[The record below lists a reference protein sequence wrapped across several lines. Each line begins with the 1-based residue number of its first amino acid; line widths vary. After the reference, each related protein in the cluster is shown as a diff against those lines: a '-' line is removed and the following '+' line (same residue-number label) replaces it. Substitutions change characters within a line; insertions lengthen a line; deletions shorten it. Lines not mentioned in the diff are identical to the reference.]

1 MSNASL
7 LSPHWYRVA
16 YLKPRLRSGVRVSR
30 QQVRGQTWYVLTD
43 PVSGRHHRFN
53 GPAYALIAGCDGKL
67 TIDDL
72 WAQRVD
78 ADGDD
83 APTQGEAIEVFAQA
97 FGANLLGGDIAPDA
111 GGVMKAQGKRQAQR
125 RRAALNPLAFK
136 LPLWDPDRF
145 LDAHAHRLAWCF
157 GHAGR
162 WLFGALLLLG
172 AVLLIGNFSEVS
184 RATAT
189 QLGHGRML
197 ILLWLAYPVIK
208 GLHELAHAFAVK
220 AFGGEVHEMGVTLLM
235 LTPVPYVD
243 ASASIA
249 FEDKR
254 RRALVGAAGIAVELL
269 LASAALALWLAL
281 EPGLLR
287 DAALSVIVIGG
298 LSTVLV
304 NGNPLLRF
312 DGYHVLCDLLELP
325 NLAQR
330 SQRLWQA
337 AAKRIALGRSTD
349 AAEHVRGGERAW
361 LVAYAPAS
369 WLYRG
374 LLTVG
379 LALALADWNAW
390 LALALL
396 ALAAWWMLAGPL
408 VKATGWLLG
417 SGQVHGRRA
426 RATALGASALAACA
440 LLAFALP
447 LPHRTLAPAVV
458 WLPDEALVRPLAD
471 GFIDQVLVRDG
482 QPVQAGT
489 PLLRLANEPLRQQ
502 LQRVQAELQQR
513 QVEHFA
519 AVDADA
525 LRAGLAADRMAALAA
540 ERDRLAERVAGLDVR
555 ASTSGTVALDTRRL
569 VVGQHLQQGQIA
581 AHVLPPGAP
590 LVRAL
595 VANEDIALVRTLMHA
610 PPGQIDVA
618 LAHAG
623 GDTVG
628 AQWLRSVP
636 RASTELITPAL
647 GERAGGP
654 IALDPADRDGKQA
667 KEPRFEVELRL
678 PEGITAHVGA
688 RAWVTFRHGEAT
700 LAELTAQFL
709 RRSFLRHFK
718 R

>member
-1 MSNASL
+1 MSSASL
-7 LSPHWYRVA
+7 LSPHWYRIA

-53 GPAYALIAGCDGKL
+53 GLAYALIAGCDGQL
-67 TIDDL
+67 TIDEL

-78 ADGDD
+78 AEADD
-83 APTQGEAIEVFAQA
+83 APTQAQAIDVFAQA
-97 FGANLLGGDIAPDA
+97 FAANLLGGDVAPDA
-111 GGVMKAQGKRQAQR
+111 GGVMKAQGKRSAQR

-145 LDAHAHRLAWCF
+145 LDAQTQRVAWCF
-157 GHAGR
+157 GAGAR
-162 WLFGALLLLG
+162 WAVLALLLLG
-172 AVLLIGNFSEVS
+172 ALLLASNIGELS

-189 QLGHGRML
+189 QLHHGRML
-197 ILLWLAYPVIK
+197 ILLWIAFPVVK
-208 GLHELAHAFAVK
+208 ALHELAHAFAVK
-220 AFGGEVHEMGVTLLM
+220 VFGGEVHEMGVTLLM

-249 FEDKR
+249 FDNKR
-254 RRALVGAAGIAVELL
+254 QRAVVAAAGIVVELL
-269 LASAALALWLAL
+269 LASAALALWLLL

-287 DAALSVIVIGG
+287 DAALAVVVIGG
-298 LSTVLV
+298 LSTLLV

-312 DGYHVLCDLLELP
+312 DGYHVLCDLFELP

-337 AAKRIALGRSTD
+337 VAKRVALGRNTD
-349 AAEHVRGGERAW
+349 AAENVHGRERAW
-361 LVAYAPAS
+361 LIAYAPAS

-374 LLTVG
+374 LLT
-379 LALALADWNAW
+379 LALALAVAEWNAW
-390 LALALL
+390 LGLALL
-396 ALAAWWMLAGPL
+396 ALSAWWMLGGPL
-408 VKATGWLLG
+408 VAALRWLFG
-417 SGQVHGRRA
+417 SGEVHGRRV
-426 RATALGASALAACA
+426 RAMALGGSAFAACA
-440 LLAFALP
+440 LLAFVLP

-458 WLPDEALVRPLAD
+458 WLPDEALVRPQAD
-471 GFIDQVLVRDG
+471 GFLERVLVRDG

-489 PLLRLANEPLRQQ
+489 LLLRLANEPLVQQ
-502 LQRVQAELQQR
+502 LARAQAELAQQ
-513 QVEHFA
+513 QIEHFA
-519 AVDADA
+519 AVDGDA
-525 LRAGLAADRMAALAA
+525 LRAGLAADRIVALTA
-540 ERDRLAERVAGLDVR
+540 ERDRLAERVAALDVR
-555 ASTSGTVALDTRRL
+555 AGTSGTVALDTRRL
-569 VVGQHLQQGQIA
+569 VVGQHLTQGQIA

-595 VANEDIALVRTLMHA
+595 VANEDIAVVRA
-610 PPGQIDVA
+610 QPGQIEVA
-618 LAHAG
+618 LAPAG
-623 GDTVG
+623 GDAVT

-654 IALDPADRDGKQA
+654 IAQDPNDREGRQA

-678 PEGITAHVGA
+678 PEGITAPVGA
-688 RAWVTFRHGEAT
+688 RAWVSFRHGDAT

>member
-1 MSNASL
+1 MSHASL

-16 YLKPRLRSGVRVSR
+16 YLKPRLRTGVRVSR

-53 GPAYALIAGCDGKL
+53 GLAYALIAGCDGRL
-67 TIDDL
+67 TIDEL

-78 ADGDD
+78 AEGDD
-83 APTQGEAIEVFAQA
+83 APTQAQAIDVFAQA
-97 FGANLLGGDIAPDA
+97 FAANLLGGDVAPDA
-111 GGVMKAQGKRQAQR
+111 GGVMKAQGQRRAQR
-125 RRAALNPLAFK
+125 QRAALNPLAFK

-145 LDAHAHRLAWCF
+145 LDAQVHRLAWCF
-157 GHAGR
+157 GAAAR
-162 WLFGALLLLG
+162 WIIATVLALGLLLL
-172 AVLLIGNFSEVS
+172 AANFGELS
-184 RATAT
+184 RAMAT

-197 ILLWLAYPVIK
+197 ILLWIAYPLVK
-208 GLHELAHAFAVK
+208 ALHELAHAFAVK

-249 FEDKR
+249 FEDKHQ
-254 RRALVGAAGIAVELL
+254 RAVVAAAGIVVELL
-269 LASAALALWLAL
+269 LATAALALWLLL

-287 DAALSVIVIGG
+287 DAALAVAVIGG
-298 LSTVLV
+298 LSTLFV

-330 SQRLWQA
+330 SQRVWQA
-337 AAKRIALGRSTD
+337 AAKRSALGRATD
-349 AAEHVRGGERAW
+349 AAESLRGSERAW

-374 LLTVG
+374 LLTFG
-379 LALALADWNAW
+379 LALAVADWNAW
-390 LALALL
+390 LGLALL
-396 ALAAWWMLAGPL
+396 ALSAWWMLAGPL
-408 VKATGWLLG
+408 VAALRWLLG
-417 SGQVHGRRA
+417 SGEVHGRRV

-471 GFIDQVLVRDG
+471 GFLEQVLVRDG
-482 QPVQAGT
+482 QQVQAGT
-489 PLLRLANEPLRQQ
+489 ALLRLSNEPLGQQ
-502 LQRVQAELQQR
+502 LARVQAELAQQ

-519 AVDADA
+519 AVDGDA
-525 LRAGLAADRMAALAA
+525 LRAGLAADRIVALTA
-540 ERDRLAERVAGLDVR
+540 ERDRLAERVAALEVR
-555 ASTSGTVALDTRRL
+555 AGTSGTVALDTRRL

-595 VANEDIALVRTLMHA
+595 VANEDIAIVRA
-610 PPGQIDVA
+610 QPGQIEVA

-623 GDTVG
+623 GDTVA

-654 IALDPADRDGKQA
+654 IAQDPNDREGRHA
-667 KEPRFEVELRL
+667 REPRFEVELRL
-678 PEGITAHVGA
+678 PEGMTAHVGA
-688 RAWVTFRHGEAT
+688 RAWVSFRHGDAT
-700 LAELTAQFL
+700 LAELTMQFL

>member
-1 MSNASL
+1 MSDASL

-16 YLKPRLRSGVRVSR
+16 YLKPRLRTGVRVSR

-53 GPAYALIAGCDGKL
+53 GLAYALIAGCDGTL
-67 TIDDL
+67 TIDEL
-72 WAQRVD
+72 WSQRVD
-78 ADGDD
+78 AEGDD
-83 APTQGEAIEVFAQA
+83 APTQAQAIDVFAQA
-97 FGANLLGGDIAPDA
+97 FGANLLGGDVAPDA
-111 GGVMKAQGKRQAQR
+111 GGVMKAQGKRNAHR

-145 LDAHAHRLAWCF
+145 LVAQGHRLAWCF
-157 GHAGR
+157 SAAGR
-162 WLFGALLLLG
+162 WFFLLPLLLGALLLAANAGEL
-172 AVLLIGNFSEVS
+172 S

-197 ILLWLAYPVIK
+197 ILLWIAYPIVK
-208 GLHELAHAFAVK
+208 ALHELAHAFAVK

-254 RRALVGAAGIAVELL
+254 RRAVVAAAGIVVELL
-269 LASAALALWLAL
+269 LASAALVLWLL
-281 EPGLLR
+281 LQPGLLR
-287 DAALSVIVIGG
+287 DAALAVVVIGG
-298 LSTVLV
+298 LSTLLV

-312 DGYHVLCDLLELP
+312 DGYHVLCDLFELP

-330 SQRLWQA
+330 SQRVWQA
-337 AAKRIALGRSTD
+337 AAKRLFLGHATD
-349 AAEHVRGGERAW
+349 AAENVRGSERVW
-361 LVAYAPAS
+361 LIAYAPAS

-374 LLTVG
+374 LLTLG
-379 LALALADWNAW
+379 LALAVADWNAW
-390 LALALL
+390 LGLALL
-396 ALAAWWMLAGPL
+396 ALSAWWMGAGPL
-408 VKATGWLLG
+408 VAALRWLFG
-417 SGQVHGRRA
+417 SGEVHGRRV
-426 RATALGASALAACA
+426 RAIALGASALAACA

-471 GFIDQVLVRDG
+471 GFLEQVLVRDG
-482 QPVQAGT
+482 QQVQAGT
-489 PLLRLANEPLRQQ
+489 PLLRLTNEPLVQQ
-502 LQRVQAELQQR
+502 LARTQAELAQQ
-513 QVEHFA
+513 QIEHFA
-519 AVDADA
+519 AVDGDA
-525 LRAGLAADRMAALAA
+525 LRAGLAADRMAALTA
-540 ERDRLAERVAGLDVR
+540 ERDGLAERVAGLDVR
-555 ASTSGTVALDTRRL
+555 AGTSGTVALDTRRL

-595 VANEDIALVRTLMHA
+595 VGNEDIAVVRA
-610 PPGQIDVA
+610 QSGPIEVA

-623 GDTVG
+623 GDAVA

-654 IALDPADRDGKQA
+654 IAQDPSDREGRQA
-667 KEPRFEVELRL
+667 TEPRFEIELRL
-678 PEGITAHVGA
+678 PEGMTAHVGA

-700 LAELTAQFL
+700 LAELTMQFL

>member
-1 MSNASL
+1 MTAASL

-16 YLKPRLRSGVRVSR
+16 YLKPRLRTGVRISR

-53 GPAYALIAGCDGKL
+53 GLAYALIAGCDGQL

-78 ADGDD
+78 AEVDD
-83 APTQGEAIEVFAQA
+83 APTQAQAIEVFAQA
-97 FGANLLGGDIAPDA
+97 FSANLLGGDVAPDA
-111 GGVMKAQGKRQAQR
+111 GGVMKAQGKRRAQR

-145 LDAHAHRLAWCF
+145 LDAQVHRFAWCF
-157 GHAGR
+157 GAGAR
-162 WLFGALLLLG
+162 WFFCALLALGALLL
-172 AVLLIGNFSEVS
+172 AWNFADLS
-184 RATAT
+184 RAAAT

-197 ILLWLAYPVIK
+197 ILLWIAYPIVK
-208 GLHELAHAFAVK
+208 ALHEMSHAFAVK
-220 AFGGEVHEMGVTLLM
+220 AFGGEVHELGVTMLM

-249 FEDKR
+249 FEDKGQ
-254 RRALVGAAGIAVELL
+254 RAAVGAAGIVAELL
-269 LASAALALWLAL
+269 LAALALALWLLL

-287 DAALSVIVIGG
+287 DAAFAVAFIGG
-298 LSTVLV
+298 VSTLMI

-312 DGYHVLCDLLELP
+312 DGYHVLCDCMELP

-337 AAKRIALGRSTD
+337 LAKRIALGRAPE
-349 AAEHVRGGERAW
+349 AAENARGSERAW
-361 LVAYAPAS
+361 LIAYSPAS

-374 LLTVG
+374 VLT
-379 LALALADWNAW
+379 LALALAVADWNAW
-390 LALALL
+390 LGLALL
-396 ALAAWWMLAGPL
+396 ALSAWWMLAGPIVAAL
-408 VKATGWLLG
+408 RWLFASGEVHGQRFRAMALG
-417 SGQVHGRRA
+417 S
-426 RATALGASALAACA
+426 SALAACA

-458 WLPDEALVRPLAD
+458 WLPDEALVRPQVD
-471 GFIDQVLVRDG
+471 GFIEQLLVRDG
-482 QPVQAGT
+482 QQVQAGA
-489 PLLRLANEPLRQQ
+489 PLMRLANEPLRLS
-502 LQRVQAELQQR
+502 LQRVQAELQQQ

-519 AVDADA
+519 AVDSDA
-525 LRAGLAADRMAALAA
+525 LRAGMAADRVAALTA
-540 ERDRLAERVAGLDVR
+540 EQVRLAERVAALDVR
-555 ASTSGTVALDTRRL
+555 AATSGRVAIDARRL
-569 VVGQHLQQGQIA
+569 VVGQYVQQGQIA

-590 LVRAL
+590 LVRAA
-595 VANEDIALVRTLMHA
+595 VANEDIALVRSR
-610 PPGQIDVA
+610 PGQIDVA

-623 GDTVG
+623 GDTVA

-654 IALDPADRDGKQA
+654 IALDPSDREGRHAQ
-667 KEPRFEVELRL
+667 EPRFEVELRL
-678 PEGITAHVGA
+678 PEGVTAHVGA
-688 RAWVTFRHGEAT
+688 RAWVRFRHGEAT
-700 LAELTAQFL
+700 LAELATQFV

>member
-1 MSNASL
+1 MSHASL
-7 LSPHWYRVA
+7 LSPHWYRLA
-16 YLKPRLRSGVRVSR
+16 YLKPRLRTGVRVSR
-30 QQVRGQTWYVLTD
+30 QKVRGQTWYVLTD

-53 GPAYALIAGCDGKL
+53 GLAYALIAGCDGRL
-67 TIDDL
+67 TIDEL
-72 WAQRVD
+72 WSQRVD
-78 ADGDD
+78 AEGDD
-83 APTQGEAIEVFAQA
+83 APTQAQAIDVFAQA
-97 FGANLLGGDIAPDA
+97 FGANLLGGDVAPDA
-111 GGVMKAQGKRQAQR
+111 GGVMKAQGKRSAQR

-145 LDAHAHRLAWCF
+145 LVAQGHRLAWCF
-157 GHAGR
+157 GTAGR
-162 WLFGALLLLG
+162 WLFLALLLLG
-172 AVLLIGNFSEVS
+172 ALLLASNVGELS

-197 ILLWLAYPVIK
+197 ILLWIAYPLVK
-208 GLHELAHAFAVK
+208 ALHELAHAFAVK

-254 RRALVGAAGIAVELL
+254 QRAVVAAAGIVVELL
-269 LASAALALWLAL
+269 LASAALALWLLAQ
-281 EPGLLR
+281 PGLLR
-287 DAALSVIVIGG
+287 DAALAVVVIGG
-298 LSTVLV
+298 LSTLLV

-312 DGYHVLCDLLELP
+312 DGYHVLCDLFELP

-330 SQRLWQA
+330 SQRVWQA
-337 AAKRIALGRSTD
+337 TAKRIFLGRATD
-349 AAEHVRGGERAW
+349 AAESVRGSERAW

-374 LLTVG
+374 LLTLG
-379 LALALADWNAW
+379 LALAVADWNAW
-390 LALALL
+390 LGLGLL
-396 ALAAWWMLAGPL
+396 GLSAWWMAAGPL
-408 VKATGWLLG
+408 VAALRWLFG
-417 SGQVHGRRA
+417 SGEVHGRRV
-426 RATALGASALAACA
+426 RATALGASALTACA

-458 WLPDEALVRPLAD
+458 WLPDEALVRPQAD
-471 GFIDQVLVRDG
+471 GFLEQVLVRDG
-482 QPVQAGT
+482 QQVQAGT
-489 PLLRLANEPLRQQ
+489 ALLRLSNEPLLQQ
-502 LQRVQAELQQR
+502 LERAQAELAQQ

-519 AVDADA
+519 AVDGDA
-525 LRAGLAADRMAALAA
+525 LRAGLAADRIAALTA
-540 ERDRLAERVAGLDVR
+540 ERDRLAERVAALDVR
-555 ASTSGTVALDTRRL
+555 AGTSGTVALDTRRL

-595 VANEDIALVRTLMHA
+595 VANEDIAVVRA
-610 PPGQIDVA
+610 QPGQIEVA

-623 GDTVG
+623 GDTVA

-654 IALDPADRDGKQA
+654 IALDPNDREGRHAQ
-667 KEPRFEVELRL
+667 EPRFEIELRL
-678 PEGITAHVGA
+678 PEGMTAHVGA
-688 RAWVTFRHGEAT
+688 RAWVSFRHGEAT
-700 LAELTAQFL
+700 LAELATQFL

>member
-1 MSNASL
+1 MSSASL

-16 YLKPRLRSGVRVSR
+16 YLKPRLRNGVRVSR

-53 GPAYALIAGCDGKL
+53 GMAYALIAGCDGKL

-78 ADGDD
+78 AEGDD
-83 APTQGEAIEVFAQA
+83 APTQAQAIDVFAQA
-97 FGANLLGGDIAPDA
+97 FGANLLGGDVAPDA
-111 GGVMKAQGKRQAQR
+111 GGVMRAQGKRKAQR
-125 RRAALNPLAFK
+125 RRGALNPLAFK

-145 LDAHAHRLAWCF
+145 LDAQVHRLAWCF
-157 GHAGR
+157 GAVGR
-162 WLFGALLLLG
+162 WVFIALLLLG
-172 AVLLIGNFSEVS
+172 GLLLAMNFSEVS

-197 ILLWLAYPVIK
+197 ILLWLAYPVVK
-208 GLHELAHAFAVK
+208 ALHELAHAFAVK
-220 AFGGEVHEMGVTLLM
+220 TYGGEVHEMGVTLLM

-243 ASASIA
+243 ASASAAI
-249 FEDKR
+249 EEKHKR
-254 RRALVGAAGIAVELL
+254 AIVGAAGIVVELL
-269 LASAALALWLAL
+269 LSSAALALWLLL

-287 DAALSVIVIGG
+287 DAALAVTVIGG
-298 LSTVLV
+298 VSTVLI

-312 DGYHVLCDLLELP
+312 DGYHVLCDMFELP

-330 SQRLWQA
+330 SQGLWKA
-337 AAKRIALGRSTD
+337 AAKRIALGRSTGI
-349 AAEHVRGGERAW
+349 AEDVHGSERAW
-361 LVAYAPAS
+361 LVCYAPAS
-369 WLYRG
+369 WLFRG
-374 LLTVG
+374 LLTFG

-390 LALALL
+390 IALALL
-396 ALAAWWMLAGPL
+396 ALTAWWMLAGPL
-408 VKATGWLLG
+408 VAGVRWLL
-417 SGQVHGRRA
+417 SSAEVHGRRA
-426 RATALGASALAACA
+426 RATALGATALAASA
-440 LLAFALP
+440 MLAFVLP
-447 LPHRTLAPAVV
+447 LPHRTVSPAVV
-458 WLPDEALVRPLAD
+458 WLPDEALVRPQAD

-482 QPVQAGT
+482 QIVQAGT
-489 PLLRLANEPLRQQ
+489 VLLRLTNEPLRLQ
-502 LQRVQAELQQR
+502 LQRVQAELYQQ

-519 AVDADA
+519 AVDTDA

-555 ASTSGTVALDTRRL
+555 AAATGTVALDTRRL
-569 VVGQHLQQGQIA
+569 VAGQYLQRGQIA

-595 VANEDIALVRTLMHA
+595 VANEDIALVRAT
-610 PPGQIDVA
+610 PGQIEVA
-618 LAHAG
+618 LAHAD
-623 GDTVG
+623 GDTVS
-628 AQWLRSVP
+628 AQWSRSVP
-636 RASTELITPAL
+636 QASTELITPAL

-654 IALDPADRDGKQA
+654 IALDPRDRDGKQA

-678 PEGITAHVGA
+678 PEGTAAHVGA
-688 RAWVTFRHGEAT
+688 RAWVSFRHGDAT
-700 LAELTAQFL
+700 LAELTSQFL

>member
-1 MSNASL
+1 MSHASL

-16 YLKPRLRSGVRVSR
+16 YLKPRLRTGVRVSR

-53 GPAYALIAGCDGKL
+53 GLAYALIAGCDGRL
-67 TIDDL
+67 TIDEL

-78 ADGDD
+78 AEGDD
-83 APTQGEAIEVFAQA
+83 APTQAQAIDVFAQA
-97 FGANLLGGDIAPDA
+97 FAANLLGGDVAPDA
-111 GGVMKAQGKRQAQR
+111 GGVMKAQGQRRAQR
-125 RRAALNPLAFK
+125 QRAALNPLAFK

-145 LDAHAHRLAWCF
+145 LDAQVHRLAWCF
-157 GHAGR
+157 GAAAR
-162 WLFGALLLLG
+162 WIIATVLALGLLLL
-172 AVLLIGNFSEVS
+172 AANFGELS
-184 RATAT
+184 RAMAT

-197 ILLWLAYPVIK
+197 ILLWIAYPLVK
-208 GLHELAHAFAVK
+208 ALHELAHAFAVK
-220 AFGGEVHEMGVTLLM
+220 AYGGEVHEMGVTLLM

-249 FEDKR
+249 FEDKHQ
-254 RRALVGAAGIAVELL
+254 RAVVAAAGIVVELL
-269 LASAALALWLAL
+269 LATAALALWLLL

-287 DAALSVIVIGG
+287 DAALAVAVIGG
-298 LSTVLV
+298 LSTLFV

-330 SQRLWQA
+330 SQRVWQA
-337 AAKRIALGRSTD
+337 AAKRSALGRATD
-349 AAEHVRGGERAW
+349 AAESLRGSERAW

-374 LLTVG
+374 LLTFG
-379 LALALADWNAW
+379 LALAVADWNAW
-390 LALALL
+390 LGLALL
-396 ALAAWWMLAGPL
+396 ALSAWWMLAGPL
-408 VKATGWLLG
+408 VAALRWLLG
-417 SGQVHGRRA
+417 SGEVHGRRV

-471 GFIDQVLVRDG
+471 GFLEQVLVRDG
-482 QPVQAGT
+482 QQVQAGT
-489 PLLRLANEPLRQQ
+489 ALLRLSNEPLGQQ
-502 LQRVQAELQQR
+502 LARVQAELAQQ

-519 AVDADA
+519 AVDGDA
-525 LRAGLAADRMAALAA
+525 LRAGLAADRIVALTA
-540 ERDRLAERVAGLDVR
+540 ERDRLAERVAALEVR
-555 ASTSGTVALDTRRL
+555 AGTSGTVALDTRRL

-595 VANEDIALVRTLMHA
+595 VANEDIAIVRA
-610 PPGQIDVA
+610 QPGQIEVA

-623 GDTVG
+623 GDTVA

-654 IALDPADRDGKQA
+654 IALDANDRDGRHAQ
-667 KEPRFEVELRL
+667 EPRFEVELRL
-678 PEGITAHVGA
+678 PEGMTAHVGA
-688 RAWVTFRHGEAT
+688 RAWVSFRHGDAT
-700 LAELTAQFL
+700 LAELTTQFL

>member
-1 MSNASL
+1 MSNAAL

-30 QQVRGQTWYVLTD
+30 QQVRGQIWYVLTD

-53 GPAYALIAGCDGKL
+53 GLAYALIAGCDGRL
-67 TIDDL
+67 TIDEL

-78 ADGDD
+78 AEGDD
-83 APTQGEAIEVFAQA
+83 APTQAQAIDVFAQA
-97 FGANLLGGDIAPDA
+97 FGANLLGGDVAPDA
-111 GGVMKAQGKRQAQR
+111 GGVMKAQGKRNAQR

-145 LDAHAHRLAWCF
+145 LDAQVHRLAWCF
-157 GHAGR
+157 GAAVR
-162 WLFGALLLLG
+162 CFFLVLLLLGALLLLTN
-172 AVLLIGNFSEVS
+172 IGEVS

-189 QLGHGRML
+189 QLNHGRML
-197 ILLWLAYPVIK
+197 ILLWLAYPFVK
-208 GLHELAHAFAVK
+208 ALHELAHAFAVK
-220 AFGGEVHEMGVTLLM
+220 AYGGEVHEMGVTLLL

-249 FEDKR
+249 FDDKR
-254 RRALVGAAGIAVELL
+254 QRAVVGAAGIVVEVL
-269 LASAALALWLAL
+269 LASAALALWLLL
-281 EPGLLR
+281 EPGLVR
-287 DAALSVIVIGG
+287 DAALAVVVIGG

-349 AAEHVRGGERAW
+349 AAENVRGAERAW
-361 LVAYAPAS
+361 LVAYAPVS

-374 LLTVG
+374 LLTLG
-379 LALALADWNAW
+379 LALALAEWNAW
-390 LALALL
+390 IAFALL
-396 ALAAWWMLAGPL
+396 ALSAWWMLAGPL
-408 VKATGWLLG
+408 LAALRWLLA
-417 SGQVHGRRA
+417 SGEVHGRRA
-426 RATALGASALAACA
+426 RAMTLGTTALTTCA
-440 LLAFALP
+440 LLAFAVP

-471 GFIDQVLVRDG
+471 GFIEQVLVRDG

-489 PLLRLANEPLRQQ
+489 ALLRLSNEPLRQE
-502 LQRVQAELQQR
+502 LQRVQAELQQ
-513 QVEHFA
+513 QSIEHFA

-525 LRAGLAADRMAALAA
+525 LRAGLAADRMTALAA
-540 ERDRLAERVAGLDVR
+540 QRDRLAERVGGLDVR
-555 ASTSGTVALDTRRL
+555 AAASGTVALDTRRV

-623 GDTVG
+623 GDTVA

-636 RASTELITPAL
+636 RASTALITPAL

-654 IALDPADRDGKQA
+654 IAQDPNDRDGKQA
-667 KEPRFEVELRL
+667 MQPRFEVELRL

-688 RAWVTFRHGEAT
+688 RAWVSFRHGDAT
-700 LAELTAQFL
+700 LAEMTTLFL

>member
-16 YLKPRLRSGVRVSR
+16 YLKPRLRTGVRISR
-30 QQVRGQTWYVLTD
+30 QDVRGQTWYVLTD

-53 GPAYALIAGCDGKL
+53 GPAYALIAACDGQL

-72 WAQRVD
+72 WAHRVD

-83 APTQGEAIEVFAQA
+83 APTQAEAIEVFAQA
-97 FGANLLGGDIAPDA
+97 FGANLLGGDVAPDA
-111 GGVMKAQGKRQAQR
+111 GGVMKAQGRRRAQR
-125 RRAALNPLAFK
+125 QRAALNPLAFK

-145 LDAHAHRLAWCF
+145 LDAQLRRVAWCY
-157 GHAGR
+157 GTASR
-162 WLFGALLLLG
+162 WIFLAVLVIGTLLL
-172 AVLLIGNFSEVS
+172 AANATEFS
-184 RATAT
+184 RAAAT

-197 ILLWLAYPVIK
+197 ILLWITYPVVK
-208 GLHELAHAFAVK
+208 ALHELAHAFAVK
-220 AFGGEVHEMGVTLLM
+220 AYGGEVHEMGVTMLM

-254 RRALVGAAGIAVELL
+254 QRVVVGAAGIVAELL
-269 LASAALALWLAL
+269 LATAALALWLL
-281 EPGLLR
+281 IEPGLLR
-287 DAALSVIVIGG
+287 DAAFAVAFIGG
-298 LSTVLV
+298 VSTLLI

-312 DGYHVLCDLLELP
+312 DGYHVLCDAMELP

-330 SQRLWQA
+330 SQRVWQVF
-337 AAKRIALGRSTD
+337 AKRMTLGRTPD
-349 AAEHVRGGERAW
+349 AAENLRGSEGAW

-374 LLTVG
+374 VLT
-379 LALALADWNAW
+379 LALALAVADWNTW
-390 LALALL
+390 LGLALL
-396 ALAAWWMLAGPL
+396 ALSAWWMLASPL
-408 VKATGWLLG
+408 LAALHWLLA
-417 SGQVHGRRA
+417 SGEVYGRRL
-426 RATALGASALAACA
+426 RAFALASSSLAALG

-458 WLPDEALVRPLAD
+458 WLPDEALVRPQTD
-471 GFIDQVLVRDG
+471 GFIEQVLVRDG
-482 QPVQAGT
+482 QSVQAGT
-489 PLLRLANEPLRQQ
+489 PLLRLTNEPLRLS
-502 LQRVQAELQQR
+502 LQRVQAELQQQ

-519 AVDADA
+519 AVDSDA
-525 LRAGLAADRMAALAA
+525 LRAGMAADRIAALTA
-540 ERDRLAERVAGLDVR
+540 EQDRLAERVAALDVR
-555 ASTSGTVALDTRRL
+555 AATSGRVAIDERRL
-569 VVGQHLQQGQIA
+569 ILGQYVQQGQIA

-590 LVRAL
+590 LVRAV
-595 VANEDIALVRTLMHA
+595 VAHDDMALVRER
-610 PPGQIDVA
+610 PGQIEVA

-623 GDTVG
+623 GDVVA

-636 RASTELITPAL
+636 RASTDLITPAL

-654 IALDPADRDGKQA
+654 IALDPNDRDGRHA
-667 KEPRFEVELRL
+667 LEPRFEVELRL
-678 PEGITAHVGA
+678 PEGVAAHVGA
-688 RAWVTFRHGEAT
+688 RAWVSFRHDNAT
-700 LAELTAQFL
+700 LAELATQFV

>member
-1 MSNASL
+1 MTSASL

-30 QQVRGQTWYVLTD
+30 QQVRGQIWYVLTD

-53 GPAYALIAGCDGKL
+53 ALAYALIAGCDGQL
-67 TIDDL
+67 TIDDI

-83 APTQGEAIEVFAQA
+83 APTQAQAIEVFAQA

-111 GGVMKAQGKRQAQR
+111 GGVMKAQGRRHAQR
-125 RRAALNPLAFK
+125 QRAALNPLAFK

-145 LDAHAHRLAWCF
+145 LDAQVHRLAWCF
-157 GHAGR
+157 GASAR
-162 WLFGALLLLG
+162 WIVLTLLAVGMLLL
-172 AVLLIGNFSEVS
+172 AWNFTDFS
-184 RATAT
+184 RAAAI
-189 QLGHGRML
+189 QLGHGRVL
-197 ILLWLAYPVIK
+197 ILLWLAYPIVK
-208 GLHELAHAFAVK
+208 ALHELAHAFAVK
-220 AFGGEVHEMGVTLLM
+220 AYGGEVHEMGVTMLM

-254 RRALVGAAGIAVELL
+254 QRVAVGAAGIVAELL
-269 LASAALALWLAL
+269 LATLALALWLLL

-287 DAALSVIVIGG
+287 DAAFAVAFIGG
-298 LSTVLV
+298 VSTLLI

-312 DGYHVLCDLLELP
+312 DGYHVLCDAMELP

-337 AAKRIALGRSTD
+337 AAKRIALGRPID
-349 AAEHVRGGERAW
+349 AAENVQGIERTW
-361 LVAYAPAS
+361 LVVYAPAS

-374 LLTVG
+374 LLTFG

-396 ALAAWWMLAGPL
+396 ALSAWWMLAGPL
-408 VKATGWLLG
+408 VAASRWLLA
-417 SGQVHGRRA
+417 SGEVYGRRA

-440 LLAFALP
+440 LLAFVVP

-471 GFIDQVLVRDG
+471 GFIEQVLVRDG
-482 QPVQAGT
+482 QHVQAGT
-489 PLLRLANEPLRQQ
+489 ALLRLSNEPLRLQ
-502 LQRVQAELQQR
+502 LLRVQAELAQQT
-513 QVEHFA
+513 VEHFA

-540 ERDRLAERVAGLDVR
+540 ERDRLVERVAGLDVR
-555 ASTSGTVALDTRRL
+555 AAATGTVALDTRRL

-595 VANEDIALVRTLMHA
+595 VANEDIALVRSR
-610 PPGQIDVA
+610 PGHIDVA
-618 LAHAG
+618 LAHAS
-623 GDTVG
+623 GDTVA

-654 IALDPADRDGKQA
+654 IALDPTDRDGKQA
-667 KEPRFEVELRL
+667 QEPRFEIELRL
-678 PEGITAHVGA
+678 PEGIRAHVGA
-688 RAWVTFRHGEAT
+688 RAWVSFRHGDAT
-700 LAELTAQFL
+700 LAELTTQFL